1 MAPAGKNAPWGA
13 ARLGAAIAACALVT
27 VVHAGDGNAGSVA
40 SSGRAAAAKAY
51 NVGGAMDLSGSLGYR
66 FLSTTG
72 PVVIDFDR
80 LENDANV
87 SSGPVVV
94 DLFLSTQPLTGPIV
108 PITIAR
114 ITYAPFGPLAR
125 IGPVVETV
133 PYIPPPDGIYYVH
146 LGVFEQEA
154 SSCRNPTGYCA
165 DDYTSFANRVQVTN
179 GTIVEIGPDYP
190 TARAVEYFHA
200 GFGHYFVT
208 SFPTEIAALDSGQ
221 FAGWVRT
228 GETFDVWSSGADLEQ
243 VCRFFSAAF
252 APKSSHFYTPDD
264 SECRKVKLNPDW
276 TYEAIAF
283 RTYPPDPDGSCPP
296 FAMPLYR
303 LYNDGKSGAPNHRYT
318 KSPAVRST
326 MAARGWIAEG
336 YGTMGVIACVP
347 N

>member
-1 MAPAGKNAPWGA
+1 MLPTGGNPRPGA
-13 ARLGAAIAACALVT
+13 ARLGALLVMAALATLA
-27 VVHAGDGNAGSVA
+27 HAGDRVAPTAAGG
-40 SSGRAAAAKAY
+40 GRATAAKAY

-87 SSGPVVV
+87 PSGPVVV
-94 DLFLSTQPLTGPIV
+94 DLFLSAQPLSGPII

-125 IGPVVETV
+125 VGPVVETV
-133 PYIPPPDGIYYVH
+133 PYIPPPDGIYYIH

-154 SSCRNPTGYCA
+154 LSCRNPTGYCA

-179 GTIVEIGPDYP
+179 GAIVEIGPDYP
-190 TARAVEYFHA
+190 TTRAVEYFHA
-200 GFGHYFVT
+200 AFGHYFMT
-208 SFPTEIAALDSGQ
+208 AFPAEIAALDAGTFSGW
-221 FAGWVRT
+221 ART
-228 GETFDVWSSGADLEQ
+228 GEGFDVWSSGADLDQ
-243 VCRFFSAAF
+243 VCRFFSASF

-264 SECRKVKLNPDW
+264 SECRTVKQNADW
-276 TYEAIAF
+276 TYEAVAF

-296 FAMPLYR
+296 FATPLYR

-318 KSPAVRST
+318 TSSATRAT
-326 MAARGWIAEG
+326 MAARGWIPEG
-336 YGTMGVIACVP
+336 YGTLGVIACVP
-347 N
+347 K